1 MEGAVKISLI
11 LMIIFVFLECVG
23 TIGCT
28 TALEQPS
35 VLIIAA
41 SDSSEQ
47 ARSQADVVCDG
58 VADQVEI
65 ASALAAIEP
74 GGKVLLTPGTFH
86 CDANIHLEPGTTL
99 EGHGE
104 NETYLNFSGDSLGVI
119 MNNHHLT
126 LRGLTIGNGG
136 GVFITQASHI
146 KVHQVVVES
155 PDLRLDGAFSMWMN
169 ANGTLEDIEFIDCK
183 ALNVPGFGFWTCGD
197 GPGQVQKNVR
207 YINCQAIGCGGG
219 ERAPSETTRLWSGG
233 FSLQETNAAEDILVE
248 GCYAEGNWQSG
259 FHQEPSNPTK
269 NFTIKDCISVNNG
282 QKAKFVKDPDI
293 LDGSPDMV
301 FGAGYL
307 LGTNVTLRNCTAEGN
322 YHGIELW
329 WGQGCIIENCTT
341 RYSQAEDYFL
351 VHGSGRL
358 MPNIFRNC
366 ISDHAG
372 MHALSMAIGTNNAYF
387 TNFTV
392 VNPHGNGASCL
403 MIGSYDDDPDMH
415 NICEDSI
422 FDIRISTGESPIALE
437 IKHGRN
443 LTFTGTIET
452 TQPHPIQVDGWDTE
466 SIIIEEMRIN
476 IESEEDA
483 TGIAILPAVEK
494 AETIRI
500 IDSMIIDPRQI
511 PKLQYGVDNSAQE
524 RVVVSNLTVIGAA
537 NPCSRCN
544 VTEGATE
551 VMPEI
556 SMLSPVHG

>member
-1 MEGAVKISLI
+1 
-11 LMIIFVFLECVG
+11 MIIFVFLECVG

-282 QKAKFVKDPDI
+282 QKAKFVKDPD
-293 LDGSPDMV
+293 
-301 FGAGYL
+301 
-307 LGTNVTLRNCTAEGN
+307 R
-322 YHGIELW
+322 
-329 WGQGCIIENCTT
+329 
-341 RYSQAEDYFL
+341 
-351 VHGSGRL
+351 
-358 MPNIFRNC
+358 
-366 ISDHAG
+366 
-372 MHALSMAIGTNNAYF
+372 
-387 TNFTV
+387 
-392 VNPHGNGASCL
+392 
-403 MIGSYDDDPDMH
+403 
-415 NICEDSI
+415 
-422 FDIRISTGESPIALE
+422 
-437 IKHGRN
+437 
-443 LTFTGTIET
+443 
-452 TQPHPIQVDGWDTE
+452 
-466 SIIIEEMRIN
+466 
-476 IESEEDA
+476 
-483 TGIAILPAVEK
+483 
-494 AETIRI
+494 
-500 IDSMIIDPRQI
+500 
-511 PKLQYGVDNSAQE
+511 
-524 RVVVSNLTVIGAA
+524 
-537 NPCSRCN
+537 
-544 VTEGATE
+544 
-551 VMPEI
+551 
-556 SMLSPVHG
+556 